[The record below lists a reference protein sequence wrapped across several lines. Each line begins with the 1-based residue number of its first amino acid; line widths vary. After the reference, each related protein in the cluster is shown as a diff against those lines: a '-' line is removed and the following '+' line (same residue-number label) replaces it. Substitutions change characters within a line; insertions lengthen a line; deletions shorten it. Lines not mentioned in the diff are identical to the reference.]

1 MIFHEFP
8 KHVHRIPGND
18 EAALLTRLAYY
29 KQGENP
35 YITGIATGPNWRFN
49 VGGSK
54 GGILIMSVPKS
65 LSLSR
70 VIIVFRHIRNGIE
83 ILRSLYVT
91 FDKLTDERNV
101 TIPIAFYQEIG
112 TQCYADKALGV
123 YTTSSDYSFEV
134 IGGGTAISVTYVDM
148 TLDILN
154 GTFDPFEESM
164 KLTAKNFH
172 LADKQYGI
180 VNESKI

>member
-18 EAALLTRLAYY
+18 VTALLTRLAYY
-29 KQGENP
+29 NQGENP
-35 YITGIATGPNWRFN
+35 YLSGYVNGSNWRFN
-49 VGGSK
+49 VGDSK
-54 GGILIMSVPKS
+54 GGILIMSIPKS
-65 LSLSR
+65 LSISR
-70 VIIVFRHIRNGIE
+70 VSIVFRHKRNGVE
-83 ILRSLYVT
+83 NMRSLYVT
-91 FDKLTDERNV
+91 FDKLTDERNI

-123 YTTSSDYSFEV
+123 YTNNSDYSFDI
-134 IGGGTAISVTYVDM
+134 IGGGTGISVTYVDM

>member
-8 KHVHRIPGND
+8 KHTHKVPGND
-18 EAALLTRLAYY
+18 VTALLARLAYY
-29 KQGENP
+29 SQGENP
-35 YITGIATGPNWRFN
+35 YISGMMTGPNLRFN
-49 VGGSK
+49 VGESK
-54 GGILIMSVPKS
+54 GGILIMSIPKS

-70 VIIVFRHIRNGIE
+70 VHIVFRHKRNGVE
-83 ILRSLYVT
+83 MLRTLHIT

-123 YTTSSDYSFEV
+123 YTTPSDYSFELV
-134 IGGGTAISVTYVDM
+134 GGGSSISATYVDM

-154 GTFDPFEESM
+154 DTFDPFEESI

-172 LADKQYGI
+172 LAEKQYGI